1 VKASYPA
8 NRFATMITNHDQDR
22 VASVLDEDPERLR
35 LAAGLLLT
43 LPGVPFLYYGEE
55 IGQIGEKP
63 DEMIR
68 NPMPWTAGPNGGFT
82 AAARPWEKL
91 QPGHERRN
99 VAAQDADPDSL
110 LHHYRRLVRLRQ
122 SEPALSRGTV
132 HALATGREDVI
143 AWERS
148 EGGRR
153 LVVVANLGGETLPG
167 FTIPGTDATAVTGEL
182 LHGTPVDSGTATLA
196 PRRVHVFEVG
206 Q

>member
-1 VKASYPA
+1 MV
-8 NRFATMITNHDQDR
+8 TNHDQDR
-22 VASVLDEDPERLR
+22 IASVLDEDPARLR

-82 AAARPWEKL
+82 AAARPWERL
-91 QPGHERRN
+91 QKGHERRN

-110 LHHYRRLVRLRQ
+110 LNHYRRLVRLRQ
-122 SEPALSRGTV
+122 SEPALSRGAV
-132 HALATGREDVI
+132 RSLETGREDVI

-153 LVVVANLGGETLPG
+153 LVVVANLSEETLPG
-167 FTIPGTDATAVTGEL
+167 FAIPGADASAVTAEL
-182 LHGTPVDSGTATLA
+182 LHGTTVESGKAALA
-196 PRRVHVFEVG
+196 PLSVHVFAPRP
-206 Q
+206 